1 MSSIIRRFDLLQVGQ
16 MSSVKR
22 CYQPNELA
30 EWQSLSGWQGPLVT
44 LPEPLIAALFS
55 YLLGVRLPGAGT
67 MYLKQSM
74 VFEYLVRPDEP
85 VQASVMITQLRPG
98 KSLVNLDTV
107 CTDAAGRTICQGK
120 ALVLFK
126 C

>member
-1 MSSIIRRFDLLQVGQ
+1 MSSIRRFDLLQVGQ

-22 CYQPNELA
+22 CYQPEELA
-30 EWQSLSGWQGPLVT
+30 EWQQLSGWQGPLEI

-67 MYLKQSM
+67 MYLKQSL
-74 VFEYLVRPDEP
+74 VFEHPVRPDEP
-85 VQASVMITQLRPG
+85 VQASVRITRLRPE
-98 KSLVNLDTV
+98 KSLVNLETI
-107 CTDAAGRTICQGK
+107 CIDAAGRRICQGE